1 MAVICCGVMLS
12 VLALMKLHLMLP
24 LVLSALYAFLSIRF
38 EGVCILDFLRYAS
51 AFFLFKSQTY
61 VWRPRYEEQ

>member
-1 MAVICCGVMLS
+1 
-12 VLALMKLHLMLP
+12 MKLRLMLP